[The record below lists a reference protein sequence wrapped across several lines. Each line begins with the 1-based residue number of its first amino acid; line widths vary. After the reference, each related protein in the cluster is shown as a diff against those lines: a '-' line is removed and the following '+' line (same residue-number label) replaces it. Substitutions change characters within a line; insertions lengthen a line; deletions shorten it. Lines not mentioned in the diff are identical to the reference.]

1 MPATTWYDSDTE
13 FPDVRFGYVATDDIL
28 ILANGSKGFEIEDDE
43 QYRERLF
50 EAAEAG
56 RKNASASRPG
66 IKNAVLAV
74 AGVSYVTVNTNRG
87 IETDADG
94 LPGKSVQVFVA
105 GGDSD
110 AIAQAIYDAAA
121 AECGF
126 YGNTSGTATDGTT
139 TETVYF
145 TRQSFQLVY
154 VSVSGDTWDAETT
167 GKPDDYESVAKSV
180 ITGYFSQLEMGRDVF
195 AGQISARLITA
206 FPTMTDVTVTVGT
219 SESPTGKT
227 VPISSGVVAVTD
239 STSVV
244 VS

>member
-1 MPATTWYDSDTE
+1 
-13 FPDVRFGYVATDDIL
+13 
-28 ILANGSKGFEIEDDE
+28 
-43 QYRERLF
+43 
-50 EAAEAG
+50 
-56 RKNASASRPG
+56 
-66 IKNAVLAV
+66 
-74 AGVSYVTVNTNRG
+74 VSHVTVNTNRG

-154 VSVSGDTWDAETT
+154 VSVSGDTWDTETT
-167 GKPDDYESVAKSV
+167 GKPT
-180 ITGYFSQLEMGRDVF
+180 ITR
-195 AGQISARLITA
+195 A
-206 FPTMTDVTVTVGT
+206 
-219 SESPTGKT
+219 
-227 VPISSGVVAVTD
+227 
-239 STSVV
+239 
-244 VS
+244 